1 MSEGGLALSGAA
13 LSLLGALF
21 FLVAAL
27 GLLRLPDYYT
37 RTHAPT
43 KAATLG
49 LLLASSGSILLY
61 GGRDAAFWLEKLLLI
76 LFVLITVPVST
87 QMLVRGAAARGVPQ
101 TPGTRGEPVAEAVE
115 RVDEGEDMVTP
126 VAEG

>member
-1 MSEGGLALSGAA
+1 MSEGGLALTGSL
-13 LSLLGALF
+13 LSLLGALL

-37 RTHAPT
+37 RIHAPT

-49 LLLASSGSILLY
+49 LLLVSAGSILLY
-61 GGRDAAFWLEKLLLI
+61 EGRDATFWLEKVLLV

-87 QMLVRGAAARGVPQ
+87 QMMVRGAAARGVPHA
-101 TPGTRGEPVAEAVE
+101 PETRGEPVAEAVG
-115 RVDEGEDMVTP
+115 RVDEGEDP
-126 VAEG
+126 VVPPVEG